1 MLASA
6 YRGSINATAT
16 VADAARALVAAAR
29 GAGIRRI
36 VVVGGSGI
44 LEVAPGVQLADTPG
58 FSDILKPYRWRIRT
72 RWMYFTKRATSI
84 GMADPAPM
92 SRVL

>member
-1 MLASA
+1 VLASA

-58 FSDILKPYRWRIRT
+58 FSDILKPVSLAHQDAVDVFHEAGDLDWN
-72 RWMYFTKRATSI
+72 
-84 GMADPAPM
+84 G
-92 SRVL
+92 